1 MPCVNRLAG
10 QGRGI
15 PLRLPGLRALAATM
29 KATRRKKP
37 CMASDRP
44 ITMALC
50 RESRFTMGA
59 PLVHFSPRCR
69 RRAFLFPTPLVHKG
83 SRGAGS
89 HCQLNRGI
97 NPCAWIGRGLAS
109 SANNARLAAKT
120 SGMIRLSS
128 RVENAARRACFGFFG
143 CCGYCWEW

>member
-1 MPCVNRLAG
+1 M
-10 QGRGI
+10 
-15 PLRLPGLRALAATM
+15 
-29 KATRRKKP
+29 
-37 CMASDRP
+37 
-44 ITMALC
+44 
-50 RESRFTMGA
+50 
-59 PLVHFSPRCR
+59 RCR
-69 RRAFLFPTPLVHKG
+69 REWQREEYHPWQEKRVTRLEMPHGNCLAMNKHSFRPTKHHGFMPRKSIYNGRTPCTLFPEVSPKGIIFPDTSCLKG

-97 NPCAWIGRGLAS
+97 NPCAWIGQGLAS

-128 RVENAARRACFGFFG
+128 RVKIVARRACFGFFG